1 MENISSAPA
10 RRRRTGFW
18 GQFFLHMTLV
28 ILLIFVLFP
37 LLLLIMKSFK
47 TNTQEQMA
55 PFAFPNPITFE
66 NYSYAW
72 LIIKN
77 YFLNS
82 LILTVS
88 ITALIVILAAAT
100 AFAFVRY
107 NFPAK
112 EVLFMVML
120 SLMMIPGMLT
130 IISQYALGYTLNIV
144 DNYWGV
150 ILPSVAGSIPFSVF
164 LLRTFFRGLS
174 REFFEAAEI
183 DGANNLHIFFVIVI
197 PLSRAII
204 ATLVITTFISQWNDY
219 LWPLLVLQ
227 KEQLKTIPIGLVAW
241 SESYNKLTGGWG
253 PPFAGYVIS
262 SLPLIVIFSLASKQ
276 FIQGLTS
283 GAFKM

>member
-1 MENISSAPA
+1 MEKTLPASSE
-10 RRRRTGFW
+10 RKRGFW
-18 GQFFLHMTLV
+18 GQFFLHLSIV
-28 ILLIFVLFP
+28 ILLLFVVFP

-47 TNTQEQMA
+47 TNTQEQMD
-55 PFAFPNPITFE
+55 PFAFPDPFTFE
-66 NYSYAW
+66 NYSLAW
-72 LIIKN
+72 LYIRN

-88 ITALIVILAAAT
+88 ITALIVALASAT
-100 AFAFVRY
+100 AFAFTRY

-112 EVLFMVML
+112 EVLFMIML

-130 IISQYALGYTLNIV
+130 IISQYALVNTFNIV

-197 PLSRAII
+197 PLSRAIL
-204 ATLVITTFISQWNDY
+204 ATLVITTFIAQWNDY

-227 KEQLKTIPIGLVAW
+227 KEELKTIPIGLVSW
-241 SESYNKLTGGWG
+241 SDSYNQMTGGWG

-262 SLPLIVIFSLASKQ
+262 SLPLIVVFSLASKQ